1 MLVSM
6 IISIS
11 SVTIEVHVYLFVH
24 VHCNYT
30 EVKLVCSFVVN
41 TKLGKGLWVSF
52 PFVNLNLMFA

>member
-1 MLVSM
+1 MLVSNM

-41 TKLGKGLWVSF
+41 TKLGKGL
-52 PFVNLNLMFA
+52 